1 MRPVQFFSDEYL
13 DQCRRMKPADVLRF
27 LDEFR
32 RLYAPAQRIAFNVTG
47 HPALS
52 RLYAPAR
59 RTDGRLVS
67 LEVPEDLPEAFKAG
81 ARLHD
86 VRYQTRIRPG
96 SNG

>member
-32 RLYAPAQRIAFNVTG
+32 RLYAPARRTAFNVTG

-59 RTDGRLVS
+59 
-67 LEVPEDLPEAFKAG
+67 
-81 ARLHD
+81 
-86 VRYQTRIRPG
+86 QTG
-96 SNG
+96 SRFSRSW